1 MYKKNYRLREKE
13 KPKKKY
19 RGIFENVIPM
29 YPLGGGRIIKIKKE
43 DGKNLFL
50 NAHFRP
56 LLREEKKVKLGDRV
70 EIDYKNYRDF
80 TMRKL
85 TGDE

>member
-1 MYKKNYRLREKE
+1 MDRKNYRLREKE
-13 KPKKKY
+13 NPKKKY
-19 RGIFENVIPM
+19 LGIFENVIPM

-50 NAHFRP
+50 KAYFKT
-56 LLREEKKVKLGDRV
+56 LLREEKKVKLGDHV
-70 EIDYKNYRDF
+70 EIDYKDYRNF
-80 TMRKL
+80 TMKKL